1 MRIQHRAIKVL
12 VGLTFAWVSCLVS
25 WGQSTAGLQGTVVD
39 SAKRPIVSAFV
50 VATGNDTSLMRAAT
64 TDDSGSFEF
73 TSLPVGSYE
82 LQIKADGFLNFQAH
96 DVRASIGQVVRLEVV
111 LTSGDQRS
119 AALRRDSTPMVETSN
134 TQLGVVMDGLA
145 VTELPLKSRDTFE
158 LLQLQPGVQSTLGAD
173 LFFGSNQPGV
183 VSVNGGRARSNNY
196 NVNGGHSGD
205 QFINSPSLQPSPDS
219 ISEFR
224 VISHNYDAD
233 LGRNSGSV
241 LNVITKSGSN
251 LFHGSVYEYFRNSG
265 LNAKGYFDP
274 EKPDF
279 NQNEFG
285 GTLGGPIRRDKTFFF
300 SSYEGRNLRRG
311 VTSDSI
317 IVPTEQERLG
327 NFSAGPGFTGT
338 LRDDTVASALNNR
351 PGCAA
356 AVAGRG
362 GAPIAGGTTYAA
374 IFPGNIVPQECFDS
388 TAVDLMNQFVPT
400 ANVGNEIFR
409 GLPNAKVRQDQV
421 TFRVDHNLTSAQQLS
436 FYYYGTDGFD
446 GQPFSR
452 FQAVGAN
459 LPGFGNRTRSRF
471 QQFNVSHN
479 WMINAKTTN
488 ESRLVYYR
496 GAQGQFLSPERTNL
510 VQTSC
515 ATVPAANCFSDPA
528 NPRLG
533 ITPGY
538 GAAHEGVPFVALAG
552 GFSLGNNANGNF
564 SQAGNVYQGFDSLS
578 KVIGNHSLK
587 FGADVRNQRFNQTYF
602 YNVNGNFEFAGG
614 GPNDVGFGSVVPN
627 FLLGLPDTY
636 SQGAANGLDVR
647 TTQLGLFAQ
656 DAWKVK
662 PSLTLYYGLRWEMNT
677 PQYDAGKRYQAFRP
691 GQATDIYQCELSSS
705 DPLLATFGS
714 SDCSPTGPAGSVFP
728 LGLVLPGDKGVP
740 SGLTNNYLRSFA
752 PRLGL
757 AWSPTWTD
765 GWLGKLTGGPGKS
778 SVRMGWGMF
787 YDSNEELIMA
797 SFAAQPPF
805 GGSTFISN
813 VFLNTPFLGQN
824 GTVTP
829 NPFNGFSNPAPGSA
843 VDFALFRPILLFGN
857 FPETLRSQYSEQYHF
872 TIQRE
877 LSRDML
883 LQLGYV
889 GSQGHRLLASVDQN
903 FGNAQTCL
911 DLNHIPGQSCR
922 PFGADSSYFIP
933 AGSIPA
939 GVTLHL
945 PYGSVPSVTGPNADP
960 ITLVGLRRYSSP
972 LCQPTTG
979 VGCPPDGVPVFS
991 SLFAMAPI
999 ANSSYNSFQAQLNK
1013 RFSHGVQL
1021 LTSYTWSKSIDNA
1034 SSFENSINP
1043 IDPSSSRSLSLF
1055 DARHRFVLSEY
1066 WRIPDWKVSNWSK
1079 HLVNGWAVSGITT
1092 IQSGFPIH
1100 ITSSSDLELMGSLD
1114 FEAPGEPDQIAP
1126 LRRLDPRTS
1135 GGYYFD
1141 PASFTDAPLGQIGN
1155 APRAIC
1161 CGPGIANVDV
1171 AIEKIIIAR
1180 ENANLQFRSEFFNVF
1195 NHTQFLN
1202 PDGNI
1207 TGGTTFG
1214 LLRRARDPRL
1224 VQFALRFTF

>member
-1 MRIQHRAIKVL
+1 MYHRITKL
-12 VGLTFAWVSCLVS
+12 LCLVLGGLFSLLS
-25 WGQSTAGLQGTVVD
+25 WGQNTAELQGTVVN
-39 SAKRPIVSAFV
+39 SNGHPVVSAFV
-50 VATGNDTSLMRAAT
+50 IVTGNDTSLMRAAT
-64 TDDSGSFEF
+64 TDDSGSFEL
-73 TSLPVGSYE
+73 TSLPVGSYD
-82 LQIKADGFLNFQAH
+82 LQVKADGFLNFQAH
-96 DVRASIGQVVRLEVV
+96 DVRASIGQVVKLQIV
-111 LTSGDQRS
+111 LSAGDARSGL
-119 AALRRDSTPMVETSN
+119 LRRDTAPVVETSN
-134 TQLGVVMDGLA
+134 TQLGVVMDSRA
-145 VTELPLKSRDTFE
+145 VTELPLKSRDSFQ

-196 NVNGGHSGD
+196 NVNGGNSGD
-205 QFINSPSLQPSPDS
+205 QFINAPSIQPSPDS

-251 LFHGSVYEYFRNSG
+251 LFHGSAYEYFRNSA
-265 LNAKGYFDP
+265 LNARGYFDP

-300 SSYEGRNLRRG
+300 SSYEGRHVRQG
-311 VTSDSI
+311 ITSDSV
-317 IVPTEQERLG
+317 IVPTQQERLG
-327 NFSAGPGFTGT
+327 NFAAGPAFSGT
-338 LRDDTVASALNNR
+338 LHDGMVANALNNR
-351 PGCAA
+351 PGCAG
-356 AVAGRG
+356 AVAARG
-362 GAPIAGGTTYAA
+362 GAPIATGTSYAA
-374 IFPGNIVPQECFDS
+374 IFPGNFIPRECLDA
-388 TAVDLMNQFVPT
+388 TALDLMNQFVP
-400 ANVGNEIFR
+400 AGNVGADTFR
-409 GLPNAKVRQDQV
+409 GVPNARVRQDQV

-436 FYYYGTDGFD
+436 FYYYGNDGFD
-446 GQPFSR
+446 GEPFSR

-459 LPGFGNRTRSRF
+459 LPGFGNLTRSRF
-471 QQFNVSHN
+471 QQFNLSHN
-479 WMINAKTTN
+479 WMINSKTTN

-496 GAQGQFLSPERTNL
+496 GAQGQFLSPEHTNL
-510 VQTSC
+510 VQDSC
-515 ATVPAANCFSDPA
+515 SSVSPANCFSDPA

-538 GAAHEGVPFVALAG
+538 GAAHEGVPFVSLAG
-552 GFSLGNNANGNF
+552 GFSIGNNANGNF
-564 SQAGNVYQGFDSLS
+564 AQAGNIYQGFESLS
-578 KVIGNHSLK
+578 NNHSLK
-587 FGADVRNQRFNQTYF
+587 LGGDIRNQRFHQTYF
-602 YNVNGNFEFAGG
+602 YNVNGNFEFSGG
-614 GPNDVGFGSVVPN
+614 GPNDVGFSDVVPN

-636 SQGAANGLDVR
+636 SQGAANGLDAR
-647 TTQLGLFAQ
+647 TTQLGVFAQ
-656 DAWKVK
+656 DAWKLK
-662 PSLTLYYGLRWEMNT
+662 PNLTLYYGLRWELNT
-677 PQYDAGKRYQAFRP
+677 PQADAGKRIQAFRP
-691 GQATDIYQCELSSS
+691 GQATDVYQCQLNSS
-705 DPLLATFGS
+705 DPLLSTFGS
-714 SDCSPTGPAGSVFP
+714 PDCGPNGPARSVFP
-728 LGLVLPGDKGVP
+728 LGLVLPGDTGVP
-740 SGLTNNYLRSFA
+740 AGLTNDYLKSFA

-757 AWSPTWTD
+757 AWSPGWRD
-765 GWLGKLTGGPGKS
+765 GFLAKLAGGPGKS
-778 SVRMGWGMF
+778 SIRMGWGMF
-787 YDSNEELIMA
+787 YDSNEELILA

-805 GGSTFISN
+805 GGSTFLTN

-824 GTVTP
+824 GTVAP

-877 LSRDML
+877 LSRDLL

-889 GSQGHRLLASVDQN
+889 GSQSHRLLASVDQN
-903 FGNAQTCL
+903 YGNAQTCL
-911 DLNHIPGQSCR
+911 ELNNIPGQSCG
-922 PFGADSSYFIP
+922 PFGADGAYFIP
-933 AGSIPA
+933 AGAIPS

-945 PYGSVPSVTGPNADP
+945 PYGSVPSVTGPNVNP

-972 LCQPTTG
+972 FCEPTTG

-1021 LTSYTWSKSIDNA
+1021 LASYTWSKSIDNA
-1034 SSFENSINP
+1034 SSFENSVNP
-1043 IDPSSSRSLSLF
+1043 LNPASSRSLSLF

-1066 WRIPDWKVSNWSK
+1066 WRIPDFKIANWSK
-1079 HLVNGWAVSGITT
+1079 HLANGWAVSGITT
-1092 IQSGFPIH
+1092 IQSGFPIR

-1114 FEAPGEPDQIAP
+1114 FEAPGEPNQVAP
-1126 LRRLDPRTS
+1126 LRILNPRTS

-1141 PASFTDAPLGQIGN
+1141 PASFADAPLGQIGN

-1161 CGPGIANVDV
+1161 CGPGIANVDM
-1171 AIEKIIIAR
+1171 AIEKNILAR
-1180 ENANLQFRSEFFNVF
+1180 ESTTLQFRTEFFNVF

-1207 TGGTTFG
+1207 TGGSTFG

-1224 VQFALRFTF
+1224 IQFALRLNF

>member
-1 MRIQHRAIKVL
+1 MYHRITKL
-12 VGLTFAWVSCLVS
+12 LCLVLGGLFSLLS
-25 WGQSTAGLQGTVVD
+25 WGQNTAELQGTVVN
-39 SAKRPIVSAFV
+39 SNGHPVVSAFV
-50 VATGNDTSLMRAAT
+50 IVTGNDTSLMRAAT
-64 TDDSGSFEF
+64 TDDSGSFEL
-73 TSLPVGSYE
+73 TSLPVGSYD
-82 LQIKADGFLNFQAH
+82 LQVKADGFLNFQAH
-96 DVRASIGQVVRLEVV
+96 DVRASIGQVVKLQIV
-111 LTSGDQRS
+111 LSAGDARSGL
-119 AALRRDSTPMVETSN
+119 LRRDTAPVVETSN
-134 TQLGVVMDGLA
+134 TQLGVVMDSRA
-145 VTELPLKSRDTFE
+145 VTELPLKSRDSFQ

-196 NVNGGHSGD
+196 NVNGGNSGD
-205 QFINSPSLQPSPDS
+205 QFINAPSIQPSPDS

-251 LFHGSVYEYFRNSG
+251 LFHGSAYEYFRNSA
-265 LNAKGYFDP
+265 LNARGYFDP

-300 SSYEGRNLRRG
+300 SSYEGRHVRQG
-311 VTSDSI
+311 ITSDSV
-317 IVPTEQERLG
+317 IVPTQQERLG
-327 NFSAGPGFTGT
+327 NFAAGPAFSGT
-338 LRDDTVASALNNR
+338 LHDGMVANALNNR
-351 PGCAA
+351 PGCAG
-356 AVAGRG
+356 AVAARG
-362 GAPIAGGTTYAA
+362 GAPIAAGTSYAA
-374 IFPGNIVPQECFDS
+374 IFPGNVIPRECLDA
-388 TAVDLMNQFVPT
+388 TALDLMNQFVP
-400 ANVGNEIFR
+400 AGNVGADTFR
-409 GLPNAKVRQDQV
+409 GVPNARVRQDQV

-436 FYYYGTDGFD
+436 FYYYGNDGFD
-446 GQPFSR
+446 GEPFSR

-459 LPGFGNRTRSRF
+459 LPGFGNLTRSRF
-471 QQFNVSHN
+471 QQFNLSHN
-479 WMINAKTTN
+479 WMINSKTTN

-496 GAQGQFLSPERTNL
+496 GAQGQFLSPEHTNL
-510 VQTSC
+510 VQDSC
-515 ATVPAANCFSDPA
+515 SSVSPANCFSDPA

-538 GAAHEGVPFVALAG
+538 GAAHEGVPFVSLAG
-552 GFSLGNNANGNF
+552 GFSIGNNANGNF
-564 SQAGNVYQGFDSLS
+564 AQAGNIYQGFESLS
-578 KVIGNHSLK
+578 KIIGNHSLK
-587 FGADVRNQRFNQTYF
+587 LGGDIRNQRFHQTYF
-602 YNVNGNFEFAGG
+602 YNVNGNFEFSGG
-614 GPNDVGFGSVVPN
+614 GPNDVGFSDVVPN

-636 SQGAANGLDVR
+636 SQGAANGLDAR
-647 TTQLGLFAQ
+647 TTQLGVFAQ
-656 DAWKVK
+656 DAWKLK
-662 PSLTLYYGLRWEMNT
+662 PNLTLYYGLRWELNT
-677 PQYDAGKRYQAFRP
+677 PQADAGKRIQAFRP
-691 GQATDIYQCELSSS
+691 GQATDVYQCQLNSS
-705 DPLLATFGS
+705 DPLLSTFGS
-714 SDCSPTGPAGSVFP
+714 PDCGPNGPARSVFP
-728 LGLVLPGDKGVP
+728 LGLVLPGDTGVP
-740 SGLTNNYLRSFA
+740 AGLTNDYLKSFA

-757 AWSPTWTD
+757 AWSPGWRD
-765 GWLGKLTGGPGKS
+765 GFLAKLAGGPGKS
-778 SVRMGWGMF
+778 SIRMGWGMF
-787 YDSNEELIMA
+787 YDSNEELILA

-805 GGSTFISN
+805 GGSTFLTN

-824 GTVTP
+824 GTVAP

-877 LSRDML
+877 LSRDLL

-889 GSQGHRLLASVDQN
+889 GSQSHRLLASVDQN
-903 FGNAQTCL
+903 YGNAQTCL
-911 DLNHIPGQSCR
+911 ELNNIPGQSCG
-922 PFGADSSYFIP
+922 PFGADGAYFIP
-933 AGSIPA
+933 AGAIPS

-945 PYGSVPSVTGPNADP
+945 PYGSVPSVTGPNVNP

-972 LCQPTTG
+972 FCEPTTG

-1021 LTSYTWSKSIDNA
+1021 LASYTWSKSIDNA
-1034 SSFENSINP
+1034 SSFENSVNP
-1043 IDPSSSRSLSLF
+1043 LNPASSRSLSLF

-1066 WRIPDWKVSNWSK
+1066 WRIPDFKIANWSK
-1079 HLVNGWAVSGITT
+1079 HLANGWAVSGITT
-1092 IQSGFPIH
+1092 IQSGFPIR

-1114 FEAPGEPDQIAP
+1114 FEAPGEPNQVAP
-1126 LRRLDPRTS
+1126 LRILNPRTS

-1141 PASFTDAPLGQIGN
+1141 PASFADAPLGQIGN

-1161 CGPGIANVDV
+1161 CGPGIANVDM
-1171 AIEKIIIAR
+1171 AIEKNILAR
-1180 ENANLQFRSEFFNVF
+1180 ESTTLQFRTEFFNVF
-1195 NHTQFLN
+1195 NHTQSLN

-1207 TGGTTFG
+1207 TGGSTFG

-1224 VQFALRFTF
+1224 IQFALRLNF